1 MAVGSSTAMHLQISL
16 ISFFWSDF
24 DGDAAGMFDAAVND
38 GVVRGK
44 YVARHFATVA
54 MRDFVEKTAAQP
66 SVDPTRAPYQKKYLT
81 QENLPTAMIYATVI
95 AVVLGWAMQQYL
107 LPA

>member
-1 MAVGSSTAMHLQISL
+1 MSGALNTAAAIA
-16 ISFFWSDF
+16 DF